1 MASIN
6 FQNGTII
13 PASWLNDVNTAVYTT
28 IPSLVA
34 EDTQSLVSQLPA
46 ANSVSPGTRR
56 FVTDATATTFA
67 SIVAGGGSNAVPVY
81 SDNTNWR
88 IG

>member
-28 IPSLVA
+28 IPALVA
-34 EDTQSLVSQLPA
+34 EDIQSLVSGLPA
-46 ANSVSPGTRR
+46 ASSVAPGTRR
-56 FVTDATATTFA
+56 FVTDATTTTFA
-67 SIVAGGGSNAVPVY
+67 SIVVGGGTNAVPVY
-81 SDNTNWR
+81 SDNVHWR

>member
-13 PASWLNDVNTAVYTT
+13 PASWLNDVNQAVYTT
-28 IPSLVA
+28 LPALVA
-34 EDTQSLVSQLPA
+34 EDAPSLVSQLPDA
-46 ANSVSPGTRR
+46 SSVPIGTRR
-56 FVTDATATTFA
+56 FVTDASLVTFA
-67 SIVAGGGSNAVPVY
+67 SIVAGGGANAVPVY